1 MILLLMLLSLLDTPV
16 EFGKTGL
23 PVASEVFRE
32 IDLAEGF
39 DVMSQG
45 NLMDREMSF
54 QQPEGT
60 SGVGTRILHGP
71 ADKGPRGN
79 ESVHGS
85 SFYLQKHG

>member
-1 MILLLMLLSLLDTPV
+1 MLLSLLDTPLK
-16 EFGKTGL
+16 FGKTGL

-60 SGVGTRILHGP
+60 SGVGTGILHGP
-71 ADKGPRGN
+71 ADKGAWGN
-79 ESVHGS
+79 EIVHGT
-85 SFYLQKHG
+85 SFYLQKHD